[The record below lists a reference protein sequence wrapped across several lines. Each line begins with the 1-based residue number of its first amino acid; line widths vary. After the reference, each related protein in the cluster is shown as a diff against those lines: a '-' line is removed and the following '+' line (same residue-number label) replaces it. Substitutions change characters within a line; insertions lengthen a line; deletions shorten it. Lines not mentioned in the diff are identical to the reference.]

1 MRFERHART
10 RFISSKSTLVNFQQ
24 GWKNKPQVAMKLP
37 DFCLTPLKSICFQ
50 SCCIHR
56 QIHPLGCWDPRAW
69 SVYQFKRPTYACAK
83 NDALLCLFIS
93 FSLNKQNAIWT
104 SRTNAI
110 YQFKKHLGKLPAGLE
125 EQAAS
130 SDETTGLLPDTV
142 KVYLL
147 SKLLYP
153 PPNPSVRLLGSQGLK
168 RLSVQTP
175 NVRRLRQN
183 RSNFVSMSFWLERR

>member
-1 MRFERHART
+1 MLRYKSYVIIFHSTSKMRFERHART

-83 NDALLCLFIS
+83 NEATLCFCRFDLSAANNLSNRTPHHSTHSLQNPIPTA
-93 FSLNKQNAIWT
+93 FS
-104 SRTNAI
+104 
-110 YQFKKHLGKLPAGLE
+110 
-125 EQAAS
+125 
-130 SDETTGLLPDTV
+130 
-142 KVYLL
+142 
-147 SKLLYP
+147 
-153 PPNPSVRLLGSQGLK
+153 
-168 RLSVQTP
+168 
-175 NVRRLRQN
+175 RQN
-183 RSNFVSMSFWLERR
+183 FSNFFIFASL